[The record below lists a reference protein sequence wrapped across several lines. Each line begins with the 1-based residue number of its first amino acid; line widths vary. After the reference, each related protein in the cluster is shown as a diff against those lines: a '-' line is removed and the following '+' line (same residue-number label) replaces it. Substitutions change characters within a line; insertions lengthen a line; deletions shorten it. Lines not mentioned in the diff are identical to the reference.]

1 MLLPSRMKHTPIR
14 HCFSKC
20 VTYSFKVN
28 KDVLSSEHRTFY
40 STKVA
45 LVDLLPHPQFS
56 ILIWWTI
63 LHNNYMESS
72 ADAEY
77 SILNVNN
84 LEKIIMFYGLTLGL
98 NTLVSIKLS
107 TVCPWEILLGLRHW
121 STLQDCKTFLYVML
135 YFVIC
140 SVYQHC
146 YSFMLMVE
154 KNCKQNVY
162 PQIYVRTLE
171 THRCRNTQLYVTNRS
186 IHKPQ
191 PEI

>member
-1 MLLPSRMKHTPIR
+1 MRLPSRIKHTPILY
-14 HCFSKC
+14 CFSKC
-20 VTYSFKVN
+20 VKYSFKVN

-63 LHNNYMESS
+63 LHNNNTWNPALMQNIQFEKV
-72 ADAEY
+72 
-77 SILNVNN
+77 LNVNN

-135 YFVIC
+135 CC

-146 YSFMLMVE
+146 
-154 KNCKQNVY
+154 
-162 PQIYVRTLE
+162 
-171 THRCRNTQLYVTNRS
+171 
-186 IHKPQ
+186 
-191 PEI
+191 